1 MKRLSVWIAFSI
13 GALALASPLLLQ
25 SSVLVNGKAGKT
37 PPLEK
42 EGEIYIPLSTLKE
55 AGAEIQKVGGKVTV
69 RFTPIAG
76 AVQLDANE
84 GVVGEW
90 LSNGVWRM
98 RLSNPKLEDGVY
110 SIDWEVRNM
119 TSQTL
124 RPTETG
130 MKWPDLFA
138 ADSGKLDS
146 LPRSDRAANE
156 LSFSELAPGAMVSR
170 RLEWYVKSG
179 QKPDKFVVRFEV
191 TDIIKQLMAK
201 SKVAFAGPS
210 NFRVFLNK

>member
-1 MKRLSVWIAFSI
+1 M
-13 GALALASPLLLQ
+13 
-25 SSVLVNGKAGKT
+25 
-37 PPLEK
+37 
-42 EGEIYIPLSTLKE
+42 
-55 AGAEIQKVGGKVTV
+55 GGKVSV